1 MVVSCTNFNNLLT
14 FFQIESMFVISIME
28 TLHGCTEKLPQDPLS
43 DFSIWGRLIE
53 YRKKVQ
59 WGNILKQVKELESN
73 FDRNKAWER
82 FVNEPVIDQYGQ
94 VWMIWKNPDTS
105 SPNPKDQYQ
114 IYKMPY
120 DKDEFDYVFIDDLSV
135 VDFVPTSIPILQGS
149 IYKFSVGFDNFGEAE
164 LLHIITSDK
173 TDINKTSEYCHLFN
187 YEREKWEIHRR
198 RMEHDNGSYDSMEE
212 LREIYERYGKWQKK
226 QGNNSFNAEKIFRE
240 NYDKYWGI
248 QQKLA
253 EASIINS
260 LNQLSNDNR
269 LNATIEV

>member
-14 FFQIESMFVISIME
+14 FFQIERMFVISIME
-28 TLHGCTEKLPQDPLS
+28 TLHGDTEKLPQDPLS
-43 DFSIWGRLIE
+43 DFSIWRRLIE
-53 YRKKVQ
+53 YRKEVQ
-59 WGNILKQVKELESN
+59 WGNILKQVEELESN
-73 FDRNKAWER
+73 FDRNKAWKR
-82 FVNEPVIDQYGQ
+82 FVKEPVVDQYGQ
-94 VWMIWKNPDTS
+94 VWMIWENPATS
-105 SPNPKDQYQ
+105 SSNPKDQYQ

-149 IYKFSVGFDNFGEAE
+149 IYKFSVGFDNFGEEE

-198 RMEHDNGSYDSMEE
+198 RMKHDNDSYSSMEE

-260 LNQLSNDNR
+260 LNQLSNDNL

>member
-28 TLHGCTEKLPQDPLS
+28 PLHVHTEKLPQDPLS
-43 DFSIWGRLIE
+43 DFSIWRRFIE

-59 WGNILKQVKELESN
+59 WGNILKQVEELESN
-73 FDRNKAWER
+73 FDRNKAWKR
-82 FVNEPVIDQYGQ
+82 FVKEPVVDQYGQ
-94 VWMIWKNPDTS
+94 VWMIWENPATS
-105 SPNPKDQYQ
+105 SSNPKDQYQ

-173 TDINKTSEYCHLFN
+173 TDINKTSEYCHLYSF
-187 YEREKWEIHRR
+187 EREKWESHRR
-198 RMEHDNGSYDSMEE
+198 WMKYDNDSYSSMEE
-212 LREIYERYGKWQKK
+212 LREIYERYGKWLRK
-226 QGNNSFNAEKIFRE
+226 QGNNSFNAKEIFGE
-240 NYDKYWGI
+240 IYDNYGGI

-260 LNQLSNDNR
+260 LTTL
-269 LNATIEV
+269 A

>member
-28 TLHGCTEKLPQDPLS
+28 TLHGDTEKLPQDPLS
-43 DFSIWGRLIE
+43 DFSIWRRFIE

-59 WGNILKQVKELESN
+59 WGNILKQVEELESN

-105 SPNPKDQYQ
+105 SPNPKDRYQ
-114 IYKMPY
+114 IYKMPD
-120 DKDEFDYVFIDDLSV
+120 DKDKFDYVFIDDLSI
-135 VDFVPTSIPILQGS
+135 VDFVPTSISILRGS
-149 IYKFSVGFDNFGEAE
+149 IYQFSVGFDNFGDVEI
-164 LLHIITSDK
+164 LHIITSDK

-212 LREIYERYGKWQKK
+212 LREIYKRYEKWLKK
-226 QGNNSFNAEKIFRE
+226 QGNDSFNAEKIFGE
-240 NYDKYWGI
+240 IYDNYGRI
-248 QQKLA
+248 LQKLA

>member
-28 TLHGCTEKLPQDPLS
+28 PLHVHTEELPQDPLS
-43 DFSIWGRLIE
+43 DFSIWRRFIE

-59 WGNILKQVKELESN
+59 WDDILAQVEELESN

-114 IYKMPY
+114 MYKMPY
-120 DKDEFDYVFIDDLSV
+120 DKDKFDYVFIDDLSI
-135 VDFVPTSIPILQGS
+135 VDFVPTSISILRGS

-164 LLHIITSDK
+164 ILHIITSDK
-173 TDINKTSEYCHLFN
+173 TDINKTSEYCHLYSF
-187 YEREKWEIHRR
+187 EREEWESHRR
-198 RMEHDNGSYDSMEE
+198 WMKYDNDSYSSMEE
-212 LREIYERYGKWQKK
+212 LREIYERYGKWLRK
-226 QGNNSFNAEKIFRE
+226 QGNNSFNAKEIFGE
-240 NYDKYWGI
+240 IYDNYGGI

-260 LNQLSNDNR
+260 LTTL
-269 LNATIEV
+269 A

>member
-14 FFQIESMFVISIME
+14 FFQIERMFVISIME
-28 TLHGCTEKLPQDPLS
+28 TLHGDTEKLPQDPLS
-43 DFSIWGRLIE
+43 DFSIWRRFIE

-59 WGNILKQVKELESN
+59 WDDILAQVNELESN

-82 FVNEPVIDQYGQ
+82 FVKEPVIDQYGQ

-105 SPNPKDQYQ
+105 SPNPKDRYQ

-120 DKDEFDYVFIDDLSV
+120 DKDKFDYVFIDDLSI
-135 VDFVPTSIPILQGS
+135 VDFVPTSISILQGS
-149 IYKFSVGFDNFGEAE
+149 IYTFSVGFDNFGEAE

-198 RMEHDNGSYDSMEE
+198 RTKHDNDSYNSMEE
-212 LREIYERYGKWQKK
+212 LREIYKRYEKWLKK
-226 QGNNSFNAEKIFRE
+226 QGNDSFNAEKIFGE
-240 NYDKYWGI
+240 IYDNYGGI

-260 LNQLSNDNR
+260 LTTL
-269 LNATIEV
+269 A

>member
-28 TLHGCTEKLPQDPLS
+28 TVHGCAEKLPQNPLS

-82 FVNEPVIDQYGQ
+82 FVNEPVIDQCGQ

-120 DKDEFDYVFIDDLSV
+120 GKYEFDYVFIDDLSI
-135 VDFVPTSIPILQGS
+135 VDFVPTSISILRGS
-149 IYKFSVGFDNFGEAE
+149 IYQFSVGFDNFGDVEI
-164 LLHIITSDK
+164 LHIITSDK
-173 TDINKTSEYCHLFN
+173 TDINKTSEYCHLYS
-187 YEREKWEIHRR
+187 YEMGKWENHRR
-198 RMEHDNGSYDSMEE
+198 WMKDDNDSYSSMEE
-212 LREIYERYGKWQKK
+212 LREIYKRYEKWLRK

-253 EASIINS
+253 EASIIDS
-260 LNQLSNDNR
+260 LTTL
-269 LNATIEV
+269 A

>member
-28 TLHGCTEKLPQDPLS
+28 PLHVHTEELPQDPLS
-43 DFSIWGRLIE
+43 DFSIWRRFIE

-59 WGNILKQVKELESN
+59 WGNILKQVEELESN
-73 FDRNKAWER
+73 FDRNKAWKR
-82 FVNEPVIDQYGQ
+82 FVKEPVVDQYGQ
-94 VWMIWKNPDTS
+94 VWMIWENPATS
-105 SPNPKDQYQ
+105 SSNPKDQYQ

-135 VDFVPTSIPILQGS
+135 VDFVPTSISILQGS
-149 IYKFSVGFDNFGEAE
+149 IYTFSVGFDNFGEAE

-187 YEREKWEIHRR
+187 YEREKWESHRR
-198 RMEHDNGSYDSMEE
+198 WMKYDNDSYSSMEE
-212 LREIYERYGKWQKK
+212 LRKIYERYEKWLKK
-226 QGNNSFNAEKIFRE
+226 QGNNSFNAKEIFGKIYD
-240 NYDKYWGI
+240 NYGGI

-260 LNQLSNDNR
+260 LNQLSNDSR
-269 LNATIEV
+269 LNATIEI

>member
-28 TLHGCTEKLPQDPLS
+28 TAHGRAEELPQNPLS
-43 DFSIWGRLIE
+43 DFSIWCRFIE

-59 WGNILKQVKELESN
+59 WGNILKQVEELESN
-73 FDRNKAWER
+73 FDRNKAWKR
-82 FVNEPVIDQYGQ
+82 FVKEPVVDQYGQ
-94 VWMIWKNPDTS
+94 VWMIWENPATS
-105 SPNPKDQYQ
+105 SSNPKDRYQ

-120 DKDEFDYVFIDDLSV
+120 DKDEFDYVFIDDLSI
-135 VDFVPTSIPILQGS
+135 VDFVPTSISILQGS
-149 IYKFSVGFDNFGEAE
+149 IYTFSVGFDNFGEAE

-198 RMEHDNGSYDSMEE
+198 RMKHDNDSYSSMKE
-212 LREIYERYGKWQKK
+212 LREIYERYEKWLKK
-226 QGNNSFNAEKIFRE
+226 QGNDSFNAKEIFGKIYD
-240 NYDKYWGI
+240 NYGRI

-260 LNQLSNDNR
+260 LNQLSNDSR

>member
-43 DFSIWGRLIE
+43 DFSIWRRLIE
-53 YRKKVQ
+53 YRKEVQ
-59 WGNILKQVKELESN
+59 WGNILKQVEELESN
-73 FDRNKAWER
+73 FDRNKAWKR
-82 FVNEPVIDQYGQ
+82 FVKEPVVDQYGQ
-94 VWMIWKNPDTS
+94 VWMIWENHATS
-105 SPNPKDQYQ
+105 SSNPKDQYQ

-187 YEREKWEIHRR
+187 YEREKWESHRR
-198 RMEHDNGSYDSMEE
+198 WMKYDNDSYSSMEE
-212 LREIYERYGKWQKK
+212 LRKIYERYEKWLKK
-226 QGNNSFNAEKIFRE
+226 QGNNSFNAKEIFGKIYD
-240 NYDKYWGI
+240 NYGGI

-260 LNQLSNDNR
+260 LNQLSNDSR
-269 LNATIEV
+269 LNATIEI